1 MDLRHTVLLYYN
13 IWSFKLCLFDCK
25 LINIFDQKLADLGP
39 GQYELKSFVDD
50 WKTEHRVRQGKFG
63 KVEQHP
69 RKGTER
75 ILCSTL
81 SQCPKEEV
89 RKEYQASTL
98 SKQIYML
105 CLVFVEILSYCPV
118 Y

>member
-1 MDLRHTVLLYYN
+1 M
-13 IWSFKLCLFDCK
+13 FDCK
-25 LINIFDQKLADLGP
+25 HINIFDQKLADLGP

-89 RKEYQASTL
+89 RKEYQASVKTDL
-98 SKQIYML
+98 YVVSCVCGNLKL
-105 CLVFVEILSYCPV
+105 LPSILKIIFTEEASGLIWGFI
-118 Y
+118 

>member
-1 MDLRHTVLLYYN
+1 M
-13 IWSFKLCLFDCK
+13 FDCK

-50 WKTEHRVRQGKFG
+50 WKTEHRMRQGKFG

-105 CLVFVEILSYCPV
+105 CLVFVEILIKLLPSILKIIFTEEASGLIWGFI
-118 Y
+118 